1 MSGAPVVV
9 DTNVVVAGLLTRDP
23 AAPTAR
29 ILDALLSGGLRFLI
43 SEELL
48 AEYRR
53 VLLRPRIAAVHGLSE
68 SEIDEILVR
77 IAANGA
83 VRTPPPSRRD
93 PRGDGHLFALLETEP
108 AALLVS
114 GDAAAL
120 RHAAERGRTP
130 GALVESASRSAG
142 KRALEP

>member
-29 ILDALLSGGLRFLI
+29 ILDALLYGRLRFLI
-43 SEELL
+43 SDELL

-53 VLLRPRIAAVHGLSE
+53 VLVRPRIAALHGLGE

-83 VRTPPPSRRD
+83 VRSPAPARRG
-93 PRGDGHLFALLETEP
+93 PRGDGHLLALLETEP
-108 AALLVS
+108 TALLVS
-114 GDAAAL
+114 GDAAVL
-120 RHAAERGRTP
+120 RHAAERGRSP
-130 GALVESASRSAG
+130 GALVESAIGGLPATNP
-142 KRALEP
+142 EP